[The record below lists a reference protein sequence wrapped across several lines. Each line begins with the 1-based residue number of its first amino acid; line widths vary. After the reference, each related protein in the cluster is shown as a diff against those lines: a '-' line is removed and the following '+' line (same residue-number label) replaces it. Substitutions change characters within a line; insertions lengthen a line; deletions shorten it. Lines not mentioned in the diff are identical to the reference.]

1 MESSNLSLHSLLKEE
16 HPPLLSPTNILRNTN
31 NLTRH
36 FQNSKF
42 QERLKVQNKVAM
54 FKLKIISSVCFTFMT
69 IEFIFGYIAGS
80 LAIISDATHLLSDLA
95 GFLISLFSLI
105 VALKPADKNFT
116 FGYHRFEVLG
126 ALASILIIWALTVWL
141 LLEAVYRIKHP
152 NPIVGLIMVCI
163 AAGSLV
169 FNIIMNRILA
179 YNPVVNAMDEGM
191 GAIKQN
197 KEKEEEKELDN
208 SNNINSEIMMNLNN
222 NNKNDLKEKLL
233 DNSDEENSDKFVNLG
248 MNEDDLEHN
257 LKADE
262 NPVIRAAYIHIL
274 GDMIQSTGVLL
285 AALAI
290 YLFQDTHPGVRIL
303 DPICT
308 FCFAI
313 VVLCITFPVSRD
325 CIFVLLES
333 TPRDLDIESL
343 YAELSSIKGVISV
356 HDIHLW
362 NISIGRPSIA
372 LHIICENPGD
382 TLKIANET
390 CKSYGIKHCTI
401 QTETKDC
408 NCKHEEDN
416 DIH

>member
-1 MESSNLSLHSLLKEE
+1 METTNISSLIPGENPS
-16 HPPLLSPTNILRNTN
+16 LLSPSSILRPVND
-31 NLTRH
+31 LTKH

-54 FKLKIISSVCFTFMT
+54 FKLKIISSVCCTFMI
-69 IEFIFGYIAGS
+69 IEFIFGYLAGS
-80 LAIISDATHLLSDLA
+80 LAIMSDATHLLSDLA

-105 VALKPADKNFT
+105 VALKPANKDFT

-141 LLEAVYRIKHP
+141 LIAAVYRIKHP

-179 YNPVVNAMDEGM
+179 YNPVVNSMDEGM
-191 GAIKQN
+191 GAIKTVK
-197 KEKEEEKELDN
+197 KEQEN
-208 SNNINSEIMMNLNN
+208 NNINNINEPITLNISNN
-222 NNKNDLKEKLL
+222 NDMKEALL
-233 DNSDEENSDKFVNLG
+233 DNYNTND
-248 MNEDDLEHN
+248 MNANDLEHN
-257 LKADE
+257 LKADD

-274 GDMIQSTGVLL
+274 GDMIQSAGVLL
-285 AALAI
+285 AALMI

-325 CIFVLLES
+325 CLFVLLES
-333 TPRDLDIESL
+333 TPRDLDIDSL
-343 YAELSSIKGVISV
+343 YNDLSDIKGVISV

-372 LHIICENPGD
+372 LHIICDNPD
-382 TLKIANET
+382 DILKKAT
-390 CKSYGIKHCTI
+390 QKCQDYGIKHCTI
-401 QTETKDC
+401 QTETVEC
-408 NCKHEEDN
+408 NCQHEEDN

>member
-1 MESSNLSLHSLLKEE
+1 METTNISSLIPGENPS
-16 HPPLLSPTNILRNTN
+16 LLSPSSILRPVN
-31 NLTRH
+31 NLTKH

-54 FKLKIISSVCFTFMT
+54 FKLKIISSVCCTFMI
-69 IEFIFGYIAGS
+69 IEFIFGYLAGS
-80 LAIISDATHLLSDLA
+80 LAIMSDATHLLSDLA

-105 VALKPADKNFT
+105 VALKPANKDFT

-141 LLEAVYRIKHP
+141 LIAAVYRIKHP
-152 NPIVGLIMVCI
+152 NPIVGLIMICI

-179 YNPVVNAMDEGM
+179 YNPVVNSMDEGM
-191 GAIKQN
+191 GAIKTVK
-197 KEKEEEKELDN
+197 KEQEN
-208 SNNINSEIMMNLNN
+208 NNINNINEPITLNISNN
-222 NNKNDLKEKLL
+222 NDMKEALL
-233 DNSDEENSDKFVNLG
+233 DNYNTNE
-248 MNEDDLEHN
+248 MNANDLEHN
-257 LKADE
+257 LKADD

-274 GDMIQSTGVLL
+274 GDMIQSAGVLL
-285 AALAI
+285 AALMI

-325 CIFVLLES
+325 CLFVLLES
-333 TPRDLDIESL
+333 TPRDLDIDSL
-343 YAELSSIKGVISV
+343 YNDLSDIKGVISV

-372 LHIICENPGD
+372 LHIICDNPD
-382 TLKIANET
+382 DILKKAT
-390 CKSYGIKHCTI
+390 QKCQDYGIKHCTI
-401 QTETKDC
+401 QTETVEC
-408 NCKHEEDN
+408 NCQHEEDN

>member
-1 MESSNLSLHSLLKEE
+1 MDTSNKSLSELLKEE
-16 HPPLLSPTNILRNTN
+16 HPSLLSPSSILRPTN
-31 NLTRH
+31 SLNKH

-42 QERLKVQNKVAM
+42 QARLKVQNQVAM
-54 FKLKIISSVCFTFMT
+54 FKLKIISTVCFSFMT

-141 LLEAVYRIKHP
+141 LIEAVYRIKHP

-163 AAGSLV
+163 AAGSLL

-197 KEKEEEKELDN
+197 NESKDNNNNEEVTLTL
-208 SNNINSEIMMNLNN
+208 NINESDMKETLLNN
-222 NNKNDLKEKLL
+222 N
-233 DNSDEENSDKFVNLG
+233 DNENGVTNLA
-248 MNEDDLEHN
+248 MNENDLEHN
-257 LKADE
+257 LKADD

-325 CIFVLLES
+325 CFYVLLES

-343 YAELSSIKGVISV
+343 YSDLSAIKGVISV

-372 LHIICENPGD
+372 LHIICQNPGD
-382 TLKIANET
+382 TLKIATET

-401 QTETKDC
+401 QTETKE
-408 NCKHEEDN
+408 CKCQHEEEN

>member
-1 MESSNLSLHSLLKEE
+1 METSNISRLVPEE
-16 HPPLLSPTNILRNTN
+16 HPPLLSPSNILRPTN

-42 QERLKVQNKVAM
+42 QERLKIQNQVAM
-54 FKLKIISSVCFTFMT
+54 FKLKVISSVCFTFMT

-80 LAIISDATHLLSDLA
+80 LAIMSDATHLLSDLA

-105 VALKPADKNFT
+105 VALKPANKNFT

-126 ALASILIIWALTVWL
+126 ALASILIIWGLTVWL
-141 LLEAVYRIKHP
+141 LIAAVYRIKHP
-152 NPIVGLIMVCI
+152 NPIVGIIMVCI

-179 YNPVVNAMDEGM
+179 YNPVVNAMDEGI
-191 GAIKQN
+191 GAIKET
-197 KEKEEEKELDN
+197 KKEEEINSNEAVTMNILNNNDLNEGLLDNYNKAENSKDSN
-208 SNNINSEIMMNLNN
+208 SNNN
-222 NNKNDLKEKLL
+222 
-233 DNSDEENSDKFVNLG
+233 G
-248 MNEDDLEHN
+248 MNEGDLEHN
-257 LKADE
+257 LKADD

-274 GDMIQSTGVLL
+274 GDMIQSSGVLL
-285 AALAI
+285 AALMI

-325 CIFVLLES
+325 CFYVLLES

-343 YAELSSIKGVISV
+343 YNDLSSIKGVISV

-372 LHIICENPGD
+372 LHIICDNPD
-382 TLKIANET
+382 DILKKAT
-390 CKSYGIKHCTI
+390 QKCQDYGIKHCTI
-401 QTETKDC
+401 QTETVEC
-408 NCKHEEDN
+408 NCQHEEDN

>member
-1 MESSNLSLHSLLKEE
+1 METSNISRLVNEDSSNS
-16 HPPLLSPTNILRNTN
+16 LLSPANILKPTN
-31 NLTRH
+31 SLSKH

-54 FKLKIISSVCFTFMT
+54 FKLKIISLVCFTFMT

-105 VALKPADKNFT
+105 VALKPADKHFT

-126 ALASILIIWALTVWL
+126 ALASILIIWGLTVWL
-141 LLEAVYRIKHP
+141 LIEAVYRIKHP
-152 NPIVGLIMVCI
+152 NPIVGIIMVCI

-179 YNPVVNAMDEGM
+179 YNPVVNAMDDGM
-191 GAIKQN
+191 AAIKDNN
-197 KEKEEEKELDN
+197 KEEVTM
-208 SNNINSEIMMNLNN
+208 NINNN
-222 NNKNDLKEKLL
+222 DDLKETLL
-233 DNSDEENSDKFVNLG
+233 DKESNSLE
-248 MNEDDLEHN
+248 MNESDLEHN

-274 GDMIQSTGVLL
+274 GDMIQSTGVLI
-285 AALAI
+285 AAICI
-290 YLFQDTHPGVRIL
+290 YVFQDTHPGVRIL

-325 CIFVLLES
+325 CFYVLLES
-333 TPRDLDIESL
+333 TPRDLDIEAL
-343 YAELSSIKGVISV
+343 YADLSSIEGVISV

-372 LHIICENPGD
+372 LHIICKSPKD
-382 TLKIANET
+382 TLKKATQT
-390 CKSYGIKHCTI
+390 CKEYGIKHCTI
-401 QTETKDC
+401 QTETKEN
-408 NCKHEEDN
+408 NCQHEEDN

>member
-1 MESSNLSLHSLLKEE
+1 METTNISSLIPGENPS
-16 HPPLLSPTNILRNTN
+16 LLSPSSILRPVN
-31 NLTRH
+31 NLTKH

-54 FKLKIISSVCFTFMT
+54 FKLKIISSVCCTFMI
-69 IEFIFGYIAGS
+69 IEFIFGYLAGS
-80 LAIISDATHLLSDLA
+80 LAIMSDATHLLSDLA

-105 VALKPADKNFT
+105 VALKPANKDFT

-126 ALASILIIWALTVWL
+126 ALASILIIWALTIWL
-141 LLEAVYRIKHP
+141 LIAAVYRIKHP

-179 YNPVVNAMDEGM
+179 YNPVVNSMDEGM
-191 GAIKQN
+191 GAIKTVK
-197 KEKEEEKELDN
+197 KEQEN
-208 SNNINSEIMMNLNN
+208 NNINNINEPITLNISNN
-222 NNKNDLKEKLL
+222 NDMKEALL
-233 DNSDEENSDKFVNLG
+233 DNYNTND
-248 MNEDDLEHN
+248 MNANDLEHN
-257 LKADE
+257 LKADD

-274 GDMIQSTGVLL
+274 GDMIQSAGVLL
-285 AALAI
+285 AALMI

-325 CIFVLLES
+325 CLFVLLES
-333 TPRDLDIESL
+333 TPRDLDIDSL
-343 YAELSSIKGVISV
+343 YNDLSDIKGVISV

-372 LHIICENPGD
+372 LHIICDNPD
-382 TLKIANET
+382 DILKKAT
-390 CKSYGIKHCTI
+390 QKCQDYGIKHCTI
-401 QTETKDC
+401 QTETVEC
-408 NCKHEEDN
+408 NCQHEEDN

>member
-1 MESSNLSLHSLLKEE
+1 METTNISSLIPGENPS
-16 HPPLLSPTNILRNTN
+16 LLSPSSILRPVN
-31 NLTRH
+31 NLTKH

-54 FKLKIISSVCFTFMT
+54 FKLKIISSVCCTFMI
-69 IEFIFGYIAGS
+69 IEFIFGYLAGS
-80 LAIISDATHLLSDLA
+80 LAIMSDATHLLSDLA

-105 VALKPADKNFT
+105 VALKPANKDFT

-141 LLEAVYRIKHP
+141 LIAAVYRIKHP

-179 YNPVVNAMDEGM
+179 YNPVVNSMDEGM
-191 GAIKQN
+191 GAIKTVK
-197 KEKEEEKELDN
+197 KEQEN
-208 SNNINSEIMMNLNN
+208 NNINNINEPITLNISNN
-222 NNKNDLKEKLL
+222 NDIKEALLDNYNTNEMNANDLK
-233 DNSDEENSDKFVNLG
+233 
-248 MNEDDLEHN
+248 HN
-257 LKADE
+257 LKADD

-285 AALAI
+285 AALMI

-325 CIFVLLES
+325 CLFVLLES
-333 TPRDLDIESL
+333 TPRDLDIDSL
-343 YAELSSIKGVISV
+343 YNDLSDIKGVISV

-372 LHIICENPGD
+372 LHIICDNPD
-382 TLKIANET
+382 DILKKAT
-390 CKSYGIKHCTI
+390 QKCQDYGIKHCTI
-401 QTETKDC
+401 QTETVEC
-408 NCKHEEDN
+408 NCQHEEDN

>member
-1 MESSNLSLHSLLKEE
+1 METTNISSLIPGENPS
-16 HPPLLSPTNILRNTN
+16 LLSPSSILRPVN
-31 NLTRH
+31 NLTKH

-54 FKLKIISSVCFTFMT
+54 FKLKIISSVCCTFMI
-69 IEFIFGYIAGS
+69 IEFIFGYLAGS
-80 LAIISDATHLLSDLA
+80 LAIMSDATHLLSDLA

-105 VALKPADKNFT
+105 VALKPANKDFT

-126 ALASILIIWALTVWL
+126 ALASILIIWALTIWL
-141 LLEAVYRIKHP
+141 LIASVYRIKHP

-179 YNPVVNAMDEGM
+179 YNPVVNSMDEGM
-191 GAIKQN
+191 GAIKTVK
-197 KEKEEEKELDN
+197 KEQEN
-208 SNNINSEIMMNLNN
+208 NNINNINEPITLNISNN
-222 NNKNDLKEKLL
+222 NDMKEALL
-233 DNSDEENSDKFVNLG
+233 DNYNTNK
-248 MNEDDLEHN
+248 MNANDLEHN
-257 LKADE
+257 LKADD

-274 GDMIQSTGVLL
+274 GDMIQSAGVLL
-285 AALAI
+285 AALMI

-325 CIFVLLES
+325 CLFVLLES
-333 TPRDLDIESL
+333 TPRDLDIDSL
-343 YAELSSIKGVISV
+343 YNDLSDIKGVISV

-372 LHIICENPGD
+372 LHIICDNPD
-382 TLKIANET
+382 DILKKAT
-390 CKSYGIKHCTI
+390 QKCQDYGIKHCTI
-401 QTETKDC
+401 QTETVEC
-408 NCKHEEDN
+408 NCQHEEDN

>member
-1 MESSNLSLHSLLKEE
+1 MDTSNISLNNHIITEE
-16 HPPLLSPTNILRNTN
+16 NPSLLSPQNILRPLN
-31 NLTRH
+31 NLSRH
-36 FQNSKF
+36 FKNSKF
-42 QERLKVQNKVAM
+42 QERLKVQNQVAM

-141 LLEAVYRIKHP
+141 LIEAVWRIKHP

-191 GAIKQN
+191 AAIKQN
-197 KEKEEEKELDN
+197 KDKEEEKKTTEV
-208 SNNINSEIMMNLNN
+208 SMNLNN
-222 NNKNDLKEKLL
+222 NNMTEGLLVNYKNEDGEN
-233 DNSDEENSDKFVNLG
+233 DNKNNLG
-248 MNEDDLEHN
+248 MNDEDLEHN
-257 LKADE
+257 LKADD

-325 CIFVLLES
+325 CFFVLLES
-333 TPRDLDIESL
+333 TPRDLDIEAL
-343 YAELSSIKGVISV
+343 YNDLGAIKGVISV

-372 LHIICENPGD
+372 LHIICENTKE
-382 TLKIANET
+382 TLKTATQI
-390 CKSYGIKHCTI
+390 CKDYGIKHCTI
-401 QTETKDC
+401 QTETKEC
-408 NCKHEEDN
+408 NCHHEEDN

>member
-1 MESSNLSLHSLLKEE
+1 METSNISRLVPEE
-16 HPPLLSPTNILRNTN
+16 HPPLLSPSNILRPTN

-42 QERLKVQNKVAM
+42 QERLKIQNQVAM
-54 FKLKIISSVCFTFMT
+54 FKLKVISSVCFTFMT

-80 LAIISDATHLLSDLA
+80 LAIMSDATHLLSDLA

-105 VALKPADKNFT
+105 VALKPANKNFT

-126 ALASILIIWALTVWL
+126 ALASILIIWGLTVWL
-141 LLEAVYRIKHP
+141 LIAAVYRIKHP
-152 NPIVGLIMVCI
+152 NPIVGIIMVCI

-191 GAIKQN
+191 GSIKET
-197 KEKEEEKELDN
+197 KKEEEIN
-208 SNNINSEIMMNLNN
+208 SNEAVTMNILNN
-222 NNKNDLKEKLL
+222 NDLNEGLL
-233 DNSDEENSDKFVNLG
+233 DNYNTAENSKDSNSHNNG
-248 MNEDDLEHN
+248 MNEGDLEHN
-257 LKADE
+257 LKADD

-274 GDMIQSTGVLL
+274 GDMIQSSGVLL
-285 AALAI
+285 AALMI

-325 CIFVLLES
+325 CFYVLLES

-343 YAELSSIKGVISV
+343 YNDLSSIKGVISV

-372 LHIICENPGD
+372 LHIICDNPD
-382 TLKIANET
+382 EILKVATQT
-390 CKSYGIKHCTI
+390 CKNYGIKHCTI
-401 QTETKDC
+401 QTETVEC
-408 NCKHEEDN
+408 NCQHEEDN

>member
-1 MESSNLSLHSLLKEE
+1 METSNISRLVPEE
-16 HPPLLSPTNILRNTN
+16 HPPLLSPSNILQPTN

-69 IEFIFGYIAGS
+69 IEFIFGYLAGS
-80 LAIISDATHLLSDLA
+80 LAIMSDATHLLSDLA

-141 LLEAVYRIKHP
+141 LIAAVYRIKHP
-152 NPIVGLIMVCI
+152 NPIVGFIMVCI

-179 YNPVVNAMDEGM
+179 YNPVVNSMDEGM
-191 GAIKQN
+191 GAIKAVN
-197 KEKEEEKELDN
+197 IKEENNDIINNNEEVIMNLTKKNDMNELLINYTTDEN
-208 SNNINSEIMMNLNN
+208 SNEKKGSNS
-222 NNKNDLKEKLL
+222 
-233 DNSDEENSDKFVNLG
+233 LG
-248 MNEDDLEHN
+248 MNASDLEHN
-257 LKADE
+257 LKADD

-285 AALAI
+285 AALVI
-290 YLFQDTHPGVRIL
+290 YFFQDTHPGVRIL

-308 FCFAI
+308 FGFAI

-325 CIFVLLES
+325 CFYVLLES

-343 YAELSSIKGVISV
+343 YNDLNSIKGVISV

-372 LHIICENPGD
+372 LHIICDNPNEI
-382 TLKIANET
+382 LKIATQT
-390 CKSYGIKHCTI
+390 CKNYGIKHCTI
-401 QTETKDC
+401 QTETLAN
-408 NCKHEEDN
+408 NCQHEEDN

>member
-1 MESSNLSLHSLLKEE
+1 METSNISRLVPEE
-16 HPPLLSPTNILRNTN
+16 HPPLLSPSNILRPTN

-42 QERLKVQNKVAM
+42 QERLKIQNQVAM
-54 FKLKIISSVCFTFMT
+54 FKLKVISSVCFTFMT

-80 LAIISDATHLLSDLA
+80 LAIMSDATHLLSDLA

-105 VALKPADKNFT
+105 VALKPANKNFT

-126 ALASILIIWALTVWL
+126 ALASILIIWGLTVWL
-141 LLEAVYRIKHP
+141 LIAAVYRIKHP
-152 NPIVGLIMVCI
+152 NPIVGIIMVCI

-179 YNPVVNAMDEGM
+179 YNPVVNSMDEGM
-191 GAIKQN
+191 GAIKET
-197 KEKEEEKELDN
+197 KKEEEINSNEAVTMNILNNNDLNEGLLDNYNTAENSKDSN
-208 SNNINSEIMMNLNN
+208 SNNN
-222 NNKNDLKEKLL
+222 
-233 DNSDEENSDKFVNLG
+233 G
-248 MNEDDLEHN
+248 MNEGDLEHN
-257 LKADE
+257 LKADD

-274 GDMIQSTGVLL
+274 GDMIQSSGVLL
-285 AALAI
+285 AALMI

-325 CIFVLLES
+325 CFYVLLES

-343 YAELSSIKGVISV
+343 YNDLSSIKGVISV

-372 LHIICENPGD
+372 LHIICDNPD
-382 TLKIANET
+382 EILKVATQT
-390 CKSYGIKHCTI
+390 CKDYGIKHCTI
-401 QTETKDC
+401 QTETVEC

>member
-1 MESSNLSLHSLLKEE
+1 METTNISSLIPGENPS
-16 HPPLLSPTNILRNTN
+16 LLSPSSILRPVN
-31 NLTRH
+31 NLTKH

-54 FKLKIISSVCFTFMT
+54 FKLKIISSVCCTFMI
-69 IEFIFGYIAGS
+69 IEFIFGYLAGS
-80 LAIISDATHLLSDLA
+80 LAIMSDATHLLSDLA

-105 VALKPADKNFT
+105 VALKPANKDFT

-141 LLEAVYRIKHP
+141 LIAAVYRIKHP

-179 YNPVVNAMDEGM
+179 YNPVVNSMDEGM
-191 GAIKQN
+191 GAIKTVK
-197 KEKEEEKELDN
+197 KEQEN
-208 SNNINSEIMMNLNN
+208 NNINNINEPITLNISNN
-222 NNKNDLKEKLL
+222 NDMKEALL
-233 DNSDEENSDKFVNLG
+233 DNYNTND
-248 MNEDDLEHN
+248 MNANDLEHN
-257 LKADE
+257 LKADD

-274 GDMIQSTGVLL
+274 GDMIQSAGVLL
-285 AALAI
+285 AALMI

-325 CIFVLLES
+325 CLFVLLES
-333 TPRDLDIESL
+333 TPRDLDIDSL
-343 YAELSSIKGVISV
+343 YNDLSDIKGVISV

-372 LHIICENPGD
+372 LHIICDNPD
-382 TLKIANET
+382 DILKKAT
-390 CKSYGIKHCTI
+390 QKCQDYGIKHCTI
-401 QTETKDC
+401 QTETVEC
-408 NCKHEEDN
+408 NCHHEEDN

>member
-1 MESSNLSLHSLLKEE
+1 METSNISRLVPEE
-16 HPPLLSPTNILRNTN
+16 HPPLLSPSNILRPTN

-42 QERLKVQNKVAM
+42 QERLKIQNQVAM
-54 FKLKIISSVCFTFMT
+54 FKLKVISSVCFTFMT

-80 LAIISDATHLLSDLA
+80 LAIMSDATHLLSDLA

-105 VALKPADKNFT
+105 VALKPANKNFT

-126 ALASILIIWALTVWL
+126 ALASILIIWGLTVWL
-141 LLEAVYRIKHP
+141 LIAAVYRIKHP
-152 NPIVGLIMVCI
+152 NPIVGIIMVCI

-179 YNPVVNAMDEGM
+179 YNPVVNAMDEGI
-191 GAIKQN
+191 GAIKET
-197 KEKEEEKELDN
+197 KKEEEINSNEAVPMNILNNNDLNEGLLDNYNTAENSKDSN
-208 SNNINSEIMMNLNN
+208 SNNN
-222 NNKNDLKEKLL
+222 
-233 DNSDEENSDKFVNLG
+233 G
-248 MNEDDLEHN
+248 MNEGDLEHN
-257 LKADE
+257 LKADD

-274 GDMIQSTGVLL
+274 GDMIQSSGVLL
-285 AALAI
+285 AALMI

-325 CIFVLLES
+325 CFYVLLES

-343 YAELSSIKGVISV
+343 YNDLSSIKGVISV

-372 LHIICENPGD
+372 LHIICDNPNEI
-382 TLKIANET
+382 LKVATQT
-390 CKSYGIKHCTI
+390 CKNYGIKHCTI
-401 QTETKDC
+401 QTETVEC
-408 NCKHEEDN
+408 NCQHEEDN

>member
-1 MESSNLSLHSLLKEE
+1 METTNISSLIPGENPS
-16 HPPLLSPTNILRNTN
+16 LLSPSSILRPVN
-31 NLTRH
+31 NLTKH

-54 FKLKIISSVCFTFMT
+54 FKLKVISSVCCTFMI
-69 IEFIFGYIAGS
+69 IEFIFGYLASS
-80 LAIISDATHLLSDLA
+80 LAIMSDATHLLSDLA

-105 VALKPADKNFT
+105 VALKPANKDFT

-141 LLEAVYRIKHP
+141 LIAAVYRIKHP

-179 YNPVVNAMDEGM
+179 YNPVVNSMDEGM
-191 GAIKQN
+191 GAIKTVK
-197 KEKEEEKELDN
+197 KEQEN
-208 SNNINSEIMMNLNN
+208 NNINNINEPITLNISNN
-222 NNKNDLKEKLL
+222 NDMKEALL
-233 DNSDEENSDKFVNLG
+233 DNYNTND
-248 MNEDDLEHN
+248 MNANDLEHN
-257 LKADE
+257 LKADD

-274 GDMIQSTGVLL
+274 GDMIQSAGVLL
-285 AALAI
+285 AALMI

-325 CIFVLLES
+325 CLFVLLES
-333 TPRDLDIESL
+333 TPRDLDIDSL
-343 YAELSSIKGVISV
+343 YNDLSDIKGVISV

-372 LHIICENPGD
+372 LHIICDNPD
-382 TLKIANET
+382 DILKKAT
-390 CKSYGIKHCTI
+390 QKCQDYGIKHCTI
-401 QTETKDC
+401 QTETVEC
-408 NCKHEEDN
+408 NCQHEEDN

>member
-1 MESSNLSLHSLLKEE
+1 METTNISSLIPGENPS
-16 HPPLLSPTNILRNTN
+16 LLSPSSILRPVN
-31 NLTRH
+31 NLTKH

-54 FKLKIISSVCFTFMT
+54 FKLKIISSVCCTFMI
-69 IEFIFGYIAGS
+69 IEFIFGYLAGS
-80 LAIISDATHLLSDLA
+80 LAIMSDATHLLSDLA

-105 VALKPADKNFT
+105 VALKPANKDFT

-126 ALASILIIWALTVWL
+126 ALASILIIWALTIWL
-141 LLEAVYRIKHP
+141 LIAAVYRIKHP

-179 YNPVVNAMDEGM
+179 YNPVVNSMDEGM
-191 GAIKQN
+191 GAIKTVK
-197 KEKEEEKELDN
+197 KEQEN
-208 SNNINSEIMMNLNN
+208 NNINNINEPITLNISNN
-222 NNKNDLKEKLL
+222 NDMKEALL
-233 DNSDEENSDKFVNLG
+233 DNYNTNE
-248 MNEDDLEHN
+248 MNANDLEHN
-257 LKADE
+257 LKADD

-274 GDMIQSTGVLL
+274 GDMIQSAGVLL
-285 AALAI
+285 AALMI

-325 CIFVLLES
+325 CLFVLLES
-333 TPRDLDIESL
+333 TPRDLDIDSL
-343 YAELSSIKGVISV
+343 YNDLSDIKGVISV

-372 LHIICENPGD
+372 LHIICDNPD
-382 TLKIANET
+382 DILKKAT
-390 CKSYGIKHCTI
+390 QKCQDYGIKHCTI
-401 QTETKDC
+401 QTETVEC
-408 NCKHEEDN
+408 NCQHEEDN